1 MKAAKEDLIRY
12 RFYRAKDTFED
23 AQILA
28 DRQKWNSAINRL
40 YYSAY
45 YAVMALL
52 LFSDLKPT
60 THNGAKS
67 NFTEYFIKT
76 GKIPKETGKIYSQLF
91 TWRQKGDYDD
101 LFDFEEENV
110 LPYFKPVKKLIEQV
124 EELITPLIIH
134 QLSQP

>member
-1 MKAAKEDLIRY
+1 MKASREDLIQY
-12 RFYRAKDTFED
+12 RLHRAKDTFED

-28 DRQKWNSAINRL
+28 DREKWNSSINRL

-52 LFSDLKPT
+52 LFSELNPT

-67 NFTEYFIKT
+67 NFTEHFIKT
-76 GKIPKETGKIYSQLF
+76 GRISKEFGKMYSQLF

-101 LFDFEEENV
+101 LFDFDREKV
-110 LPYFKPVKKLIEQV
+110 MPYFEPVKRLIDLIEV
-124 EELITPLIIH
+124 IVKGN
-134 QLSQP
+134 

>member
-1 MKAAKEDLIRY
+1 MKASREDLIQY
-12 RFYRAKDTFED
+12 RLHRAKDTFED

-28 DRQKWNSAINRL
+28 ERRKWNSSINRL

-52 LFSDLKPT
+52 LFSELNPA

-67 NFTEYFIKT
+67 NFTEHFIKT
-76 GKIPKETGKIYSQLF
+76 ERIPKEFGKMYSQLF

-101 LFDFEEENV
+101 LFDFDQEKV
-110 LPYFKPVKKLIEQV
+110 IPYFQPVQKLID
-124 EELITPLIIH
+124 LIESIVKER
-134 QLSQP
+134 

>member
-1 MKAAKEDLIRY
+1 MTGTKADLIKY
-12 RFYRAKDTFED
+12 RIARAKDTYED

-28 DRQKWNSAINRL
+28 EREKWNSTINRL

-52 LFSDLKPT
+52 LDSDLKPA

-67 NFTEYFIKT
+67 NFSEYFIKT
-76 GKIPKETGKIYSQLF
+76 GKIEKEYGKMYSQLF

-101 LFDFEEENV
+101 LFDFDKDKV
-110 LPYFKPVKKLIEQV
+110 FPYFEPVNQLISLIEKM
-124 EELITPLIIH
+124 IAD
-134 QLSQP
+134 